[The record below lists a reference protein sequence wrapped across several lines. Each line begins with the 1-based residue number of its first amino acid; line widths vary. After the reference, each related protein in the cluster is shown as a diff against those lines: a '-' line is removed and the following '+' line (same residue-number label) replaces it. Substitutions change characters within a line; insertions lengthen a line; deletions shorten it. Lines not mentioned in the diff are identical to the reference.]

1 VADHGRDEG
10 FDPFNKVSGELL
22 ISDVLNAFL
31 VLANFIRGGLSINK
45 RGGFSFNNSKT
56 GANKQHRAD
65 LPPFR
70 VNFVNTHDDDTAD
83 PGRKIKGRNRA
94 VGSAYRR
101 NKNSKKRQRSKRR
114 NSNMISEVERE
125 RRLRQSKAD
134 KAKFALLQQQLL
146 DEKKELMIREEEKKK
161 EHAHRQR
168 QRKKVPKKEK
178 MKAEKVLRVD
188 APEFVVASQAAASSP
203 PFEPPSSSASMGA
216 SPAATSTTSTPASS
230 SAPMGASPATS
241 AGTFSSSASMGASP
255 ATIPSQQAA
264 VADSL
269 PPTYL
274 QMALKARSLPLTI
287 PPPVTPSFFGS
298 RGVLIVRFLNVAF
311 RPRPEYPGVKLPDF
325 APIHARIPYDLRAE
339 FPLTLPDGRQHL
351 IYFYRQRLD
360 LPGPLDG
367 VWVHDYNPEMPGTRS
382 IHVVRESVEKR

>member
-1 VADHGRDEG
+1 MAAAQE
-10 FDPFNKVSGELL
+10 FDPFNNVSGELL
-22 ISDVLNAFL
+22 ISDLLNAFL

-56 GANKQHRAD
+56 GANKQYRAD

-114 NSNMISEVERE
+114 NSNVISEVERE

-146 DEKKELMIREEEKKK
+146 DEEKELMIREKEKKK
-161 EHAHRQR
+161 EHAQRQR

-216 SPAATSTTSTPASS
+216 SPAATSTTSAPASS
-230 SAPMGASPATS
+230 SASMGASPATS
-241 AGTFSSSASMGASP
+241 AGTFSSSASMGRRQQQYRASRLLW
-255 ATIPSQQAA
+255 QNRCR
-264 VADSL
+264 L
-269 PPTYL
+269 
-274 QMALKARSLPLTI
+274 
-287 PPPVTPSFFGS
+287 
-298 RGVLIVRFLNVAF
+298 LICRW
-311 RPRPEYPGVKLPDF
+311 P
-325 APIHARIPYDLRAE
+325 
-339 FPLTLPDGRQHL
+339 
-351 IYFYRQRLD
+351 
-360 LPGPLDG
+360 
-367 VWVHDYNPEMPGTRS
+367 
-382 IHVVRESVEKR
+382 

>member
-1 VADHGRDEG
+1 MAASQE

-22 ISDVLNAFL
+22 ISDLLNAFL

-56 GANKQHRAD
+56 GANKQQRAD

-70 VNFVNTHDDDTAD
+70 IDFLNTHDDDTAD

-114 NSNMISEVERE
+114 NSNVISEVERE

-146 DEKKELMIREEEKKK
+146 DEKKELMIREEGKKK
-161 EHAHRQR
+161 EHAHWQR

-216 SPAATSTTSTPASS
+216 SPAATSTTSTPA
-230 SAPMGASPATS
+230 
-241 AGTFSSSASMGASP
+241 SSSASMGASP

-339 FPLTLPDGRQHL
+339 FPFTLPDGRQHL